1 MDLVAVLEIM
11 RMGNFYVAY
20 NKNKAKAVM
29 CFSLNLLLALS
40 LPETDLTK
48 KKNTRSATLVAWTL
62 VKKGNSTLQEPEM

>member
-11 RMGNFYVAY
+11 RMGNFYVAH

-48 KKNTRSATLVAWTL
+48 KNTRSATLVAWTL

>member
-11 RMGNFYVAY
+11 RMGNFYVAH

-29 CFSLNLLLALS
+29 CFSLNLLLALL
-40 LPETDLTK
+40 LPETDLT